1 MRAPS
6 IALIALLVG
15 CGGRQLGD
23 GVDPGLDAATDGS
36 ADGGGSDTATVDSAT
51 EDVPVSDTSADVP
64 VGPGDRKKTCDAL
77 IAAICGAPTK
87 ACCEAS
93 KVPFDVDACTAGTRS
108 WCGFRMDQVE
118 AGIVTFDIGKLDACA
133 KGYVAAF
140 NGCNVDFLSY
150 LSDIRPCSRLFDG
163 TRAPGDTCNPKI
175 PDQCKAG
182 GGGVAFCDDKLKRC
196 RVYQINGVG
205 SLCNYTGSTVRYCDK
220 GLYCDAGG
228 SGTCKVAKKTGDACL
243 GPGDLSCGLEGN
255 VCKDLKCQPGLPG
268 GAACSTYDECSS
280 LTCDAGK
287 CGSVTIGMATP
298 EVCNGAST
306 TG

>member
-6 IALIALLVG
+6 LFVSLLLVG

-23 GVDPGLDAATDGS
+23 GVDPGVDAATDGS
-36 ADGGGSDTATVDSAT
+36 ADATDSATDSAT
-51 EDVPVSDTSADVP
+51 EDAPIVDAPADVP
-64 VGPGDRKKTCDAL
+64 VEVGPGDRKKVCDAL

-87 ACCEAS
+87 ACCEAG

-118 AGIVTFDIGKLDACA
+118 AGIVKFDGSKLDACA

-140 NGCNVDFLSY
+140 SSCNVDFLSY
-150 LSDIRPCSRLFDG
+150 ISGIQPCSQLFDG

-175 PDQCKAG
+175 PDQCKG
-182 GGGVAFCDDKLKRC
+182 GGGFAFCDEKLKRC
-196 RVYQINGVG
+196 RVYQIHGVG

-243 GPGDLSCGLEGN
+243 GPGDLSCGIEGN

-268 GAACSTYDECSS
+268 GATCSTFDECSS
-280 LTCDAGK
+280 LSCDAGK
-287 CGSVTIGMATP
+287 CGSISIGMATP
-298 EVCNGAST
+298 EVCNGTST